1 MLSKV
6 PYSKLGIS
14 PRLEE
19 RLGEDAPREA
29 RLAIAKGLMPVP
41 PNEQLGALYALA
53 CGDDAEL
60 RSAAI
65 QSLQDLPERLV
76 LQAVSVRTHPKI
88 LEFLVEFRAPDA
100 KLDERIGMLRTA
112 NDRTVVAIAERCG
125 SSLCELLA
133 RNHERLLVTPDV
145 FVALHANPSCPD
157 RILEAAQ
164 SFLRMQRQLPEVP
177 EVRPFLAGG
186 DDLVGDG
193 AFDFDDDD
201 DALAPLPTSTPPPAA
216 EGGGGLSM
224 DLLAEVEAALRG
236 EQSPAFVQ
244 AQSSNLDMFNL
255 DALDDGPDPHAGF
268 SFDFTDEGESF
279 SWDLTADHGRD
290 IEDRGELRRSLE
302 QQIKDMSVGHKIK
315 LAYRGNKE
323 VRGILIRDTNKVI
336 ASAVVKSGR
345 LTDQEVASFAG
356 NKNLD
361 GEVLREIAANSEFT
375 RKYPVKVALVNNPK
389 TPVSMA
395 VTMVNSL
402 QKKDLM
408 SLTRNRN
415 VPSVVTTAATRL
427 FRKKYR
433 Q

>member
-1 MLSKV
+1 MSQVRKPPV
-6 PYSKLGIS
+6 TS
-14 PRLEE
+14 RTT
-19 RLGEDAPREA
+19 RA
-29 RLAIAKGLMPVP
+29 R
-41 PNEQLGALYALA
+41 
-53 CGDDAEL
+53 
-60 RSAAI
+60 
-65 QSLQDLPERLV
+65 
-76 LQAVSVRTHPKI
+76 
-88 LEFLVEFRAPDA
+88 
-100 KLDERIGMLRTA
+100 
-112 NDRTVVAIAERCG
+112 
-125 SSLCELLA
+125 
-133 RNHERLLVTPDV
+133 
-145 FVALHANPSCPD
+145 
-157 RILEAAQ
+157 
-164 SFLRMQRQLPEVP
+164 
-177 EVRPFLAGG
+177 
-186 DDLVGDG
+186 
-193 AFDFDDDD
+193 
-201 DALAPLPTSTPPPAA
+201 PTSTPPPAA

-361 GEVLREIAANSEFT
+361 GEVLREIATNSEFT

-427 FRKKYR
+427 FRK
-433 Q
+433 